1 MGQDRENGQ
10 SGDQEKLS
18 HQDQFEI
25 DIRVDKQYEKGLLSK
40 EILVLLFLLLL
51 IIIREVYLRDWVNSI
66 L

>member
-1 MGQDRENGQ
+1 MGQNGKDGE
-10 SGDQEKLS
+10 SGDQKKLS
-18 HQDQFEI
+18 PQEQFDI
-25 DIRVDKQYEKGLLSK
+25 DIECDRRYEKGLLSK